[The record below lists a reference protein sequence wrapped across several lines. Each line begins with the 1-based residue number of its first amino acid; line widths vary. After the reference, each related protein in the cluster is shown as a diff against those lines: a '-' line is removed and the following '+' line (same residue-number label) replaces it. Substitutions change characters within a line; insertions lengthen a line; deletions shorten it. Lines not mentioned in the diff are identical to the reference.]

1 MLWYL
6 KKSRKFSKVRKR
18 QMGQSY
24 AKGSMESQHISP
36 HGKKFHIIPVVVWSR
51 SSITVR
57 NQALKFANSNRG
69 PPCPTKAKDKDL
81 LELDSLKAVAN
92 LQKYQD
98 ETRAWRDPKAK
109 QREFNIGNLVLLQN
123 PCTESSGKLES
134 K

>member
-51 SSITVR
+51 SSIAVR
-57 NQALKFANSNRG
+57 NQALKFATATEAPLA
-69 PPCPTKAKDKDL
+69 PPK
-81 LELDSLKAVAN
+81 LKI
-92 LQKYQD
+92 KTY
-98 ETRAWRDPKAK
+98 
-109 QREFNIGNLVLLQN
+109 
-123 PCTESSGKLES
+123 
-134 K
+134 